1 MFNIA
6 HFVMIQL
13 DVNNVLM
20 DIIWKIVNVRY
31 AVQIVFNAKLI
42 LIFAYHVESI
52 INWLMDNVF
61 VELVI
66 MKHKMSV
73 YSVNIHAYSVKA
85 IRYVKFVLR

>member
-52 INWLMDNVF
+52 IN
-61 VELVI
+61 
-66 MKHKMSV
+66 
-73 YSVNIHAYSVKA
+73 
-85 IRYVKFVLR
+85 